1 MMNTFTDISIESL
14 PESRTR
20 VTATIPLA
28 EVEKHIPQALSE
40 LKESVKMDGFR
51 PGTAPDDLARKQIG
65 EAKIF
70 EEAALIAVSQAYGPL
85 LIEKKIEALGRPAIV
100 FTKLAPGND
109 AAVTIETDLVPTI
122 TLPDYAKIAKDTFGS
137 AENTEITDADIE
149 KTLKE
154 LQKMRAHQKMHEEEI
169 DHDSHDHND
178 ISDDSLPPLDDEF
191 AKSIG
196 DFATLEDLKV
206 RIRENM
212 QNEQAG
218 KAEQMARAKF
228 LETLRS
234 EVTIELPRSLVA
246 GELSQMMA
254 QMSHDL
260 AMAGQDLDE
269 YLKAIGK
276 TKDELET
283 DWKEHAKAR
292 VTNHLILEELSRTES
307 IEPSEEDIEAEATQL
322 METFASAP
330 DISESRV
337 RAYVTETL
345 RNKMLFEKLE
355 AMGKK

>member
-1 MMNTFTDISIESL
+1 MNTFTEISVESL

-20 VTATIPLA
+20 ITATIPVSVVEANIPTALA
-28 EVEKHIPQALSE
+28 E
-40 LKESVKMDGFR
+40 LKQSVQMDGFR
-51 PGTAPDDLARKQIG
+51 PGTAPDDLVRKQIG
-65 EAKIF
+65 EAKLF

-85 LIEKKIEALGRPAIV
+85 LIEHKIEALGRPAIV

-109 AAVTIETDLVPTI
+109 VAVTIETDLVPTI
-122 TLPDYAKIAKDTFGS
+122 KLPDYKKIAKDAFGS
-137 AENTEITDADIE
+137 AEKAEVTDTDIE
-149 KTLKE
+149 KTLKD
-154 LQKMRAHQKMHEEEI
+154 LQKMRAHQKMHEDGV
-169 DHDSHDHND
+169 DHESHDHND
-178 ISDDSLPPLDDEF
+178 IGDENLPALDDEF

-196 DFATLEDLKV
+196 DFATLDELKS

-212 QNEQAG
+212 QQEQAG

-234 EVTIELPRSLVA
+234 EITAELPRSLVA

-260 AMAGQDLDE
+260 AMAGQDFEE

-276 TKDELET
+276 TREDLET
-283 DWKEHAKAR
+283 EWKEHAKSR
-292 VTNHLILEELSRTES
+292 VMNHLILEELSRAES
-307 IEPSEEDIEAEATQL
+307 IEPSEEDIETEAKQL

-355 AMGKK
+355 GMGKK